1 MTARFG
7 LASLS
12 AGAKLALRMPFRAVG
27 LEGTLHASLRV
38 LREEGWL
45 RSYREGRPVTRGGQ
59 PLPWFT
65 YAAIGFLE
73 ERLPRDAMVFE
84 FGAGNST
91 LWFAQ
96 RCVRVVSVDPNR
108 EWAERIGAIAP
119 ANAEV
124 VFHGHPSDRD
134 GYVSEIASRGVR
146 WDVVVI
152 DSAWRGES
160 GRVAVENLSDR
171 GVIVWDNSGL
181 PDFAG
186 YMRDTFAPAGFK
198 ELPFGGLVPIV
209 PSFDRTSILYR
220 PGNCL
225 GI

>member
-1 MTARFG
+1 MPARV
-7 LASLS
+7 L
-12 AGAKLALRMPFRAVG
+12 G
-27 LEGTLHASLRV
+27 LEGPLHASLRV

-45 RSYREGRPVTRGGQ
+45 RSYREGRPVTRSGE

-65 YAAIGFLE
+65 YSAIEFLE
-73 ERLPRDAMVFE
+73 ERLPRDASVFE
-84 FGAGNST
+84 FGAGSST
-91 LWFAQ
+91 LWFAK
-96 RCVRVVSVDPNR
+96 RCARVLSVDPNL
-108 EWAERIGAIAP
+108 EWVERISAVAP
-119 ANAEV
+119 ANASV
-124 VFHGHPSDRD
+124 TFHGHPADRE
-134 GYVSEIASRGVR
+134 GYLSEISKEGLR

-160 GRVAVENLSDR
+160 GRVAIENLSDR

-181 PDFAG
+181 PAFAE
-186 YMRDTFAPAGFK
+186 YMRDTFLPAGFK

>member
-1 MTARFG
+1 MRLG
-7 LASLS
+7 LLSLP
-12 AGAKLALRMPFRAVG
+12 AGAKLALRMPFRAAG
-27 LEGTLHASLRV
+27 LEGALHASLRV

-45 RSYREGRPVTRGGQ
+45 RSYREGRPVTRSGA

-65 YAAIGFLE
+65 YSAIEFLE
-73 ERLPRDAMVFE
+73 ERLPRDATVFE
-84 FGAGNST
+84 FGAGSST

-96 RCVRVVSVDPNR
+96 RCARVVSVDPNR
-108 EWAERIGAIAP
+108 EWAERIAAAAP
-119 ANAEV
+119 ANVEV
-124 VFHGHPSDRD
+124 TFHGHPSDRE
-134 GYVSEIASRGVR
+134 GYLSEIASRGIR

-160 GRVAVENLSDR
+160 GKVAVENLSDR
-171 GVIVWDNSGL
+171 GVIVWDNSNL
-181 PDFAG
+181 LEFST
-186 YMRDTFAPAGFK
+186 YMRDTFVPAGFK